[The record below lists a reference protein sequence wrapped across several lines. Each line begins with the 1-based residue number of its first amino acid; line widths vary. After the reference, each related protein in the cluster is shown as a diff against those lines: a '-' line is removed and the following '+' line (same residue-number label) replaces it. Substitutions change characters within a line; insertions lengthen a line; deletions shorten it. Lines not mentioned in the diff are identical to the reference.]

1 MRKFIAILMAAVFCM
16 TTFSMA
22 AFAAAPAPA
31 PEGEQ
36 IAEGE
41 SPEGEAEG
49 ESAGEEGESEG
60 MAFGASGGSAAP
72 MEDIILEAG
81 EEETYSDVDWEGEG
95 GFLALLGATAYVGGD
110 EDNYEVERIVP
121 FTTEYFMSSALDF
134 DWGVNSKFVGTQ
146 GAEGGGATFNVTGEG
161 SNLYVNNIYASSQGS
176 QTPAMYVDELNN
188 KVVVKDSYLESIGS
202 VEGYEDVMDF
212 IALQGLLSWGH
223 TRTNL
228 SQGVSSTYYYNSAV
242 IADGWAA
249 MSTDGATGLG
259 VNFVAVNCYA
269 ETTDGGYAIYSDH
282 ECRDYIFGTTLVG
295 AEYGAII
302 AAGGELYL
310 LDGDAVDLETTE
322 LNGWRQAFMD
332 EHPDVNLMPTSY
344 QDFAAEHP
352 VVALEEY
359 DGEPMEVGRTTI
371 VGGRNCV
378 LMHKPDEA
386 HEGLPAA
393 YQNVLYAH
401 GVDFIVD
408 RELLNLADMPM
419 GWYTPEDVTSSA
431 SMFYPDTLSYVGFT
445 SGPAILMRSCSTLVF
460 LDDVTFTSNYDES
473 EFGQADAFI
482 MATMNSD
489 GNANLIADGEVAAPM
504 DITIAN
510 SDIEGNILDLDYQRE
525 MLITLDGTE
534 LTGYVGWG
542 NVDAWNMIWGEDGIL
557 GSGDYLYDETYETVW
572 GPVITL
578 ANGSV
583 WTVTEPCFVKDL
595 YIDETSEVIGNISA
609 VEGGCYITPIEG

>member
-1 MRKFIAILMAAVFCM
+1 MFFCFS
-16 TTFSMA
+16 TFSLT
-22 AFAAAPAPA
+22 AFAEEAV
-31 PEGEQ
+31 PEGEV

-41 SPEGEAEG
+41 S
-49 ESAGEEGESEG
+49 EEGESEG
-60 MAFGASGGSAAP
+60 ESAATGSSGGSESP
-72 MEDIILEAG
+72 MQENILTEG
-81 EEETYSDVDWEGEG
+81 EETFENMEWEGEG
-95 GFLALLGATAYVGGD
+95 GFLRLNGAAAYVGGD
-110 EDNYEVERIVP
+110 EDLYDVEPAIPV
-121 FTTEYFMSSALDF
+121 TAEYFDASAVDLD
-134 DWGVNSKFVGTQ
+134 GAYNSVFKGTADAS
-146 GAEGGGATFNVTGEG
+146 GSGNIFHVTGEG
-161 SNLYVNNIYASSQGS
+161 SVLTAKNIYAYAQGS
-176 QTPAMYVDELNN
+176 QTAAMYTDGTYDTMVIQ
-188 KVVVKDSYLESIGS
+188 DSYVEAQGSID
-202 VEGYEDVMDF
+202 GYLDVNDF

-228 SQGVSSTYYYNSAV
+228 SQGQTNTFYYNSAV

-259 VNFVAVNCYA
+259 VNFVAVNSYA
-269 ETTDGGYAIYSDH
+269 ETADGGYSIYSDH
-282 ECRDYIFGTTLVG
+282 ECRDYVFGTTLVG

-310 LDGDAVDLETTE
+310 ADGDLVDLAATE
-322 LNGWRQAFMD
+322 LNGWRQEFMD
-332 EHPDVNLMPTSY
+332 AHPALLMDTSY
-344 QDFAAEHP
+344 QDFAGEHP

-359 DGEPMEVGRTTI
+359 DGEPMEVGRTII

-378 LMHKPDEA
+378 LMHKPDEG

-393 YQNVLYAH
+393 TQNVLFAH

-408 RELLNLADMPM
+408 RELFNMDDMPQ

-445 SGPAILMRSCSTLVF
+445 SGAAILMRSCSTLVY

-482 MATMNSD
+482 MAVMNSD
-489 GNANLIADGEVAAPM
+489 GNANLIPDGEVAPPM

-510 SDIEGNILDLDYQRE
+510 SEIEGNILDLDYQRE
-525 MLITLDGTE
+525 MLVTLDGTK

-542 NVDAWNMIWGEDGIL
+542 NVDTWNAIWGEDGIL
-557 GSGDYLYDETYETVW
+557 GSGDYVYDETYETVW

-578 ANGSV
+578 TNGSV
-583 WTVTEPCFVKDL
+583 WTVTESCYVKD
-595 YIDETSEVIGNISA
+595 IFVDETSEVIGNISA
-609 VEGGCYITPIEG
+609 DENGVYVTPIEG

>member
-1 MRKFIAILMAAVFCM
+1 MKKFLAILMAAIFCM

-22 AFAAAPAPA
+22 AFAAEPAV
-31 PEGEQ
+31 EGEQ

-41 SPEGEAEG
+41 S
-49 ESAGEEGESEG
+49 AGDEGESESAAMG
-60 MAFGASGGSAAP
+60 GSGGSSAP
-72 MEDIILEAG
+72 MEDIILEDGAQ
-81 EEETYSDVDWEGEG
+81 ETYADMEWEGEG
-95 GFLALLGATAYVGGD
+95 GFLALLGAAAYIGGD
-110 EDNYEVERIVP
+110 EDNYEIDSVLVP
-121 FTTEYFMSSALDF
+121 VADKYYQDSAVKF
-134 DWGVNSKFVGTQ
+134 DGAVNSKFVGTQ
-146 GAEGGGATFNVTGEG
+146 DAAGGGATFNVTGEG
-161 SNLYVNNIYASSQGS
+161 SSLYVNNIYAASQGS
-176 QTPAMYVDELNN
+176 QTAAMYVDETNN
-188 KVVVKDSYLESIGS
+188 KIVVKDSYIESKGS

-228 SQGVSSTYYYNSAV
+228 SQGVSSTYYYNTAV
-242 IADGWAA
+242 VADGWAA

-259 VNFVAVNCYA
+259 VNFVAVNSYA
-269 ETTDGGYAIYSDH
+269 ETADGGYSIYSDH
-282 ECRDYIFGTTLVG
+282 ECRDYVFGTTLVG

-310 LDGDAVDLETTE
+310 ADGDLVDLAATE
-322 LNGWRQAFMD
+322 LNGWRQEFMD
-332 EHPDVNLMPTSY
+332 AHPALLMDTSY
-344 QDFAAEHP
+344 QDFAGEHP

-359 DGEPMEVGRTTI
+359 DGEPMEVGRTII

-378 LMHKPDEA
+378 LMHKPDEG

-393 YQNVLYAH
+393 TQNVLFAH

-408 RELLNLADMPM
+408 RELFNMDDMPQ

-445 SGPAILMRSCSTLVF
+445 SGAAILMRSCSTLVY

-482 MATMNSD
+482 MAVMNSD
-489 GNANLIADGEVAAPM
+489 GNANLIPDGEVAPPM

-510 SDIEGNILDLDYQRE
+510 SEIEGNILDLDYQRE
-525 MLITLDGTE
+525 MLVTLDGTK

-542 NVDAWNMIWGEDGIL
+542 NVDTWNAIWGEDGIL
-557 GSGDYLYDETYETVW
+557 GSGDYVYDETYETVW

-578 ANGSV
+578 TNGSV
-583 WTVTEPCFVKDL
+583 WTVTESCYVKD
-595 YIDETSEVIGNISA
+595 IFVDETSEVIGNISA
-609 VEGGCYITPIEG
+609 DENGVYVTPIEG